1 MVADFV
7 DDRVAAG
14 LTVVAFIV
22 VVFFAG
28 TFEGALAGTFFVAA
42 CFSAKITSSSTF
54 CIERSQILISIF
66 EESSQ
71 CDEDPGWLV
80 DSTNRSLRSFA
91 GMASFREV
99 IDWRLEGLE
108 LTSS

>member
-1 MVADFV
+1 VVVDFV
-7 DDRVAAG
+7 DDRVAVG
-14 LTVVAFIV
+14 LTVEAFVV
-22 VVFFAG
+22 VVFF
-28 TFEGALAGTFFVAA
+28 TGTFFVAA
-42 CFSAKITSSSTF
+42 CFSAKITSSSKF